1 MVRLILTLAP
11 IVCVLA
17 AIAFSRLYDVY
28 LKEDALTVE
37 GNNAVIQQKVEK
49 QSSPSKEKQ
58 LYDRPPKPG
67 TSEKVDRLKS
77 PLITMEYREE
87 RCCL

>member
-1 MVRLILTLAP
+1 M
-11 IVCVLA
+11 
-17 AIAFSRLYDVY
+17 
-28 LKEDALTVE
+28 E

-67 TSEKVDRLKS
+67 SSEKVDRLKS
-77 PLITMEYREE
+77 PLITMEYGEK